1 MVARHQ
7 GIVKRDDR
15 IVGCDQRA
23 VDEDDVTARAALVI
37 VQPVALGRI
46 DLMLG
51 EGARIWR
58 RSVRACFG
66 GIAQYCG
73 VFEVHPHPCSR
84 KRANLTPQPTFRRGP
99 CRNRRIRGTPRPR

>member
-1 MVARHQ
+1 MSGRAGAGSSRDRPVKGDDMVARHQ

-46 DLMLG
+46 DVMLG

-66 GIAQYCG
+66 GIGQYCG
-73 VFEVHPHPCSR
+73 ASR
-84 KRANLTPQPTFRRGP
+84 FIIIPVREKGLT
-99 CRNRRIRGTPRPR
+99 